1 METVST
7 RPMVSVTFWIHMSC
21 MGSSTGTPWT
31 PMLAIVPPGRT
42 SDAAVSSVS
51 G

>member
-1 METVST
+1 
-7 RPMVSVTFWIHMSC
+7 MVSRTFRIHMSC
-21 MGSSTGTPWT
+21 IGSSTGVPWT
-31 PMLAIVPPGRT
+31 PMLAIEPPGRT